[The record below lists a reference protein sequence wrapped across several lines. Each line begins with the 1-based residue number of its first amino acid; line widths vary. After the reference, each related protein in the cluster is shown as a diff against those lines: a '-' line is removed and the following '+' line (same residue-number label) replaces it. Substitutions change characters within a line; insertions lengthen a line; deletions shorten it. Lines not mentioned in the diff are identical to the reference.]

1 MTRFGYAHRFL
12 SGGTK
17 AASGKPPHFLS
28 FRSSTTL
35 IASAVNLA
43 VFADIFFY
51 SLVVPV
57 LPFALSAQAGVPE
70 DEVQY
75 WVAILLAVYS
85 AALFISS
92 PASGLYADHTSSRR
106 WPLLL
111 GLLALAGS
119 TLLLA
124 FGNSIGLFILGR
136 VLQGV
141 SAAVV
146 WSVGCAL
153 LVDTMGSK
161 VGVAMGYVNIS
172 MSVALLLAPVIGG
185 VVYNHAGYYA
195 VFYVAFG
202 VVGLDI
208 ALRLLMIEKKVARKW
223 ITEPEPETPQVD
235 IEKTSPANTADEGA
249 PKAAS
254 SSGIANTEPPVI
266 ESAAEASER
275 DENGNALEAGK
286 GKHRG
291 RPIIA
296 LLKSA
301 RLLAAL
307 YGILVESGILIGFD
321 AVLALF
327 VKGLFGW
334 NSTAVAVLF
343 LALFIPGFIAPLA
356 GWLSDRY
363 GAKWPS
369 FAGFVATI
377 PVVISLRF
385 VTENTVQHKVLLAV
399 LLALAGV
406 TLPFSMTPLMAEISY
421 VIEAK
426 EAENPGI
433 FGEKGVYGLAYGLFN
448 MAFALGGI
456 IGPIWAGYVV
466 DSAGWGTLTWNFGL
480 VSNLDSGFFSQSGY
494 SAPILASTMPRN
506 PYKPQSLKVLTHDNN
521 S

>member
-1 MTRFGYAHRFL
+1 MR
-12 SGGTK
+12 S
-17 AASGKPPHFLS
+17 SGKPPHFLPL
-28 FRSSTTL
+28 RSSTAL
-35 IASAVNLA
+35 ITTTVNLA
-43 VFADIFFY
+43 VFVDIFFY
-51 SLVVPV
+51 SLIIPV
-57 LPFALSAQAGVPE
+57 LPFALSAQVGVAE
-70 DEVQY
+70 DKVQY
-75 WVAILLAVYS
+75 WLSILLAAYG
-85 AALFISS
+85 AALFVSS
-92 PASGLYADHTSSRR
+92 PIVGIYADHTSSRK

-111 GLLALAGS
+111 GLVALAGA
-119 TLLLA
+119 TVLLA
-124 FGNSIGLFILGR
+124 FGNSVGLFVLGR

-172 MSVALLLAPVIGG
+172 MSIALLLAPVIGG

-195 VFYVAFG
+195 VYYVAFG
-202 VVGLDI
+202 VVGVDI
-208 ALRLLMIEKKVARKW
+208 VLRLTMIEKKVARQW
-223 ITEPEPETPQVD
+223 VREPETGRSEVEVEA
-235 IEKTSPANTADEGA
+235 EKTSPTKNTND
-249 PKAAS
+249 
-254 SSGIANTEPPVI
+254 EPPDNSPGI
-266 ESAAEASER
+266 TSAEASATESAAEDSRR
-275 DENGNALEAGK
+275 DEHVSVLTADQGK
-286 GKHRG
+286 QRG
-291 RPIIA
+291 RPVIA
-296 LLKSA
+296 LLKSP

-327 VKGLFGW
+327 VRRLFEW

-356 GWLSDRY
+356 GWLSDKY

-377 PVVISLRF
+377 PILISLRF
-385 VTENTVQHKVLLAV
+385 VTENTIQHKVLLAF
-399 LLALAGV
+399 LLALAGF

-448 MAFALGGI
+448 MVFALGGI

-466 DSAGWGTLTWNFGL
+466 ESAGWGTLTWNFALWSASAAL
-480 VSNLDSGFFSQSGY
+480 VVFFWG
-494 SAPILASTMPRN
+494 ANKPRASVAEDAQTESP
-506 PYKPQSLKVLTHDNN
+506 
-521 S
+521 